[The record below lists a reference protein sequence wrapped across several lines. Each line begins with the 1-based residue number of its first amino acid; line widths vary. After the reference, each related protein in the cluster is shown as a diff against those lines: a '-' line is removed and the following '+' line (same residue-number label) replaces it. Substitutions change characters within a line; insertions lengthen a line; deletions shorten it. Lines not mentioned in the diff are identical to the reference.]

1 MKIVFLDSLTVGTD
15 VDLSIF
21 STLGEFIKYE
31 TTSKDEVNER
41 IIDADV
47 VLTNKVLIGK
57 EAMDYAKNLKLIC
70 ITATG
75 TNNVDLPYAKEKGI
89 AVTNVAGYSTNSV
102 VQHTFATLFYLLEN
116 LKYYD
121 DYVKSGDY
129 AKSPIFTHLNK
140 PFSELKGKTYGI
152 IGLGEIGRTVASI
165 ATAFGCKV
173 IYYSTSGKNVNSQ
186 YTRVELDE
194 LLKESH
200 IVSIHS
206 PLNAATRGLL
216 SYDKLKLMRKDA
228 ILINMGRGG
237 IVDEAALAKILDE
250 DGILGASLDVLTE
263 EPITSNNPLLSVKNP
278 DKLLITPHIA
288 WASVEA
294 RERLLNEIVLNI
306 NAFFNGEIR
315 NRVEL

>member
-21 STLGEFIKYE
+21 SSLGEFIKYE
-31 TTSKDEVNER
+31 TTSKNQVNER
-41 IIDADV
+41 IHDADII
-47 VLTNKVLIGK
+47 LTNKVLIGK

-70 ITATG
+70 IAATG

-121 DYVKSGDY
+121 DYVKNGDY

-140 PFSELKGKTYGI
+140 PFSELQGKTYGI
-152 IGLGEIGRTVASI
+152 IGLGEIGRTVASV
-165 ATAFGCKV
+165 ATAFGCNV
-173 IYYSTSGKNVNSQ
+173 VYYSTSGKNDNSQ
-186 YTRVELDE
+186 YKRVELDE

-206 PLNAATRGLL
+206 PLNDATRGLL
-216 SYDKLKLMRKDA
+216 SYDKLNLMRKDA

-237 IVDEAALAKILDE
+237 IVDEAALAKVLDE
-250 DGILGASLDVLTE
+250 DSILGASLDVLTS
-263 EPITSNNPLLSVKNP
+263 EPILAENPLLSIKNHN
-278 DKLLITPHIA
+278 KLLVTPHIA
-288 WASVEA
+288 WASLEA
-294 RERLLNEIVLNI
+294 RQRLLNEMILNI
-306 NAFFNGEIR
+306 HAFFKGEIR